1 MKIYE
6 MIFHKGTYEKTNLF
20 YKVNNKCSR
29 QHFIEQIRLD
39 LDIELNHFQRTC
51 ISEHKNDLLSLFKEV
66 HQESYHHIDT
76 MAKNFIQSSKAEFDQ
91 HICLEIKEHLVLNI

>member
-29 QHFIEQIRLD
+29 QHFIEQIRLE
-39 LDIELNHFQRTC
+39 LDIELDHFQRTC

-76 MAKNFIQSSKAEFDQ
+76 MVSFEGLTSLTCSLKTRYYQIFSNNYFY
-91 HICLEIKEHLVLNI
+91 